1 MRQLQI
7 VTRVM
12 KPDDMGVGAIEES
25 TTLRINTGLQQDSKT
40 GEMDSSTQS
49 RVGVF
54 THPTCLLY
62 AY

>member
-12 KPDDMGVGAIEES
+12 KLDDMGVEAVEES
-25 TTLRINTGLQQDSKT
+25 TTLRINTGLKQGSKT

-54 THPTCLLY
+54 AHPTCLLY